1 MSTLTSSYD
10 VAWRKHDFAKYV
22 TDVIPYNSQDS
33 PGWVSSQ
40 VLASQLA
47 VIILLTV
54 IDFSKS
60 SLSLVCQDKW

>member
-60 SLSLVCQDKW
+60 SLSLVCRDKW